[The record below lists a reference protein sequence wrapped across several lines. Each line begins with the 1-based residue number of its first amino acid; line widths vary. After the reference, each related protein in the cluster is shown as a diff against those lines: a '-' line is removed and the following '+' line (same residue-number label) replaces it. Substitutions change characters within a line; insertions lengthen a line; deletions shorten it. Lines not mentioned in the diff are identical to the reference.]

1 METKCTITFELTD
14 NEKKKMDLDA
24 HFFIGSDGRLIAET
38 NAPLNISTLK
48 TMNFGSHDAFIDT
61 SSIFALKDD
70 IETVLDI
77 IGKYQESGDICEFN
91 DDSKEGLAI
100 NRLNDMLDGIIYPIF
115 IEKLSHQYPILIK
128 NLNKAMEAAGNYGTL
143 IGSKSND
150 EKPADI
156 TESASFLLSD

>member
-1 METKCTITFELTD
+1 MTTKCTITFEVID
-14 NEKKKMDLDA
+14 NEKKMDLDA

-38 NAPLNISTLK
+38 DTPLNNSTLK
-48 TMNFGSHDAFIDT
+48 IMNFGSHDAFINT

-77 IGKYQESGDICEFN
+77 IREYQESGDIDGFK

-128 NLNKAMEAAGNYGTL
+128 NFNEAITAGTCGTFT
-143 IGSKSND
+143 SNWYKSD
-150 EKPADI
+150 DKK
-156 TESASFLLSD
+156 SDDTI

>member
-1 METKCTITFELTD
+1 MATKCTITFEVID
-14 NEKKKMDLDA
+14 NEKKMDLDA
-24 HFFIGSDGRLIAET
+24 HFCIGSDGHLIAET
-38 NAPLNISTLK
+38 DAPISTSTLK
-48 TMNFGSHDAFIDT
+48 TMNFGSHDAFINT

-77 IGKYQESGDICEFN
+77 IREYQESGDICEFN

-128 NLNKAMEAAGNYGTL
+128 NFNKAIEAAGNYGTL
-143 IGSKSND
+143 IGSKSSGKESN
-150 EKPADI
+150 ELIKPILD
-156 TESASFLLSD
+156 